1 LELFSNLVWILLSI
15 VVLAKAYFGVRRGTV
30 KVSMAT
36 AITLAVVMCFILM
49 PLISVSDDL
58 LEARQAV
65 LPFSGQTWRMASEGA
80 SAGLDELLMI
90 GLYLLMLMC
99 FRTEAPASQR
109 DQCEIHPLT
118 GRLVRSQRLR
128 PPPCAVL

>member
-1 LELFSNLVWILLSI
+1 LELFSNLIWILLSI

-36 AITLAVVMCFILM
+36 AMTLAMVLCFILM

-65 LPFSGQTWRMASEGA
+65 LAFSGQTWRMASEGA
-80 SAGLDELLMI
+80 SAGLDDLLMI

-99 FRTEAPASQR
+99 FRTETPASQR
-109 DQCEIHPLT
+109 DRCESHPVT

-128 PPPCAVL
+128 PPLYAEL

>member
-1 LELFSNLVWILLSI
+1 LELFSNFVWIVISLALL
-15 VVLAKAYFGVRRGTV
+15 ATAYLGVRRGTV

-36 AITLAVVMCFILM
+36 AMTLAVVMCFILM
-49 PLISVSDDL
+49 PLISVTDDL
-58 LEARQAV
+58 LEARQAA
-65 LPFSGQTWRMASEGA
+65 LPVSGQTWRMASEGA
-80 SAGLDELLMI
+80 STGLDDLLMI

-109 DQCEIHPLT
+109 DQCQLHPLS

-128 PPPCAVL
+128 PPPCALL

>member
-1 LELFSNLVWILLSI
+1 MISLALL
-15 VVLAKAYFGVRRGTV
+15 ATAYLGVRRGTV

-36 AITLAVVMCFILM
+36 AMTLAVVMCFILM
-49 PLISVSDDL
+49 PLISVTDDL
-58 LEARQAV
+58 LEARQAA
-65 LPFSGQTWRMASEGA
+65 LPVSGQTWRMASEGA
-80 SAGLDELLMI
+80 SAGLDDLLMI

-109 DQCEIHPLT
+109 DQCQLHPLS

-128 PPPCAVL
+128 PPPCALL

>member
-1 LELFSNLVWILLSI
+1 LELLSNLVWILISL
-15 VVLAKAYFGVRRGTV
+15 VLLATAYFGVRRGTV
-30 KVSMAT
+30 KVSMAI
-36 AITLAVVMCFILM
+36 AMTLAVVMCLILM

-58 LEARQAV
+58 LEAQQAA
-65 LPFSGQTWRMASEGA
+65 LPISGQTWRLASEGA
-80 SAGLDELLMI
+80 SAGLDDLLMV
-90 GLYLLMLMC
+90 GLLLLLMC

-109 DQCEIHPLT
+109 DQCELHPLT

>member
-1 LELFSNLVWILLSI
+1 LELFSNLVWILISLTL
-15 VVLAKAYFGVRRGTV
+15 LATAYFGVRRGTV
-30 KVSMAT
+30 KVSMA
-36 AITLAVVMCFILM
+36 AAMTLAVVMCFILM

-65 LPFSGQTWRMASEGA
+65 LPASGQTWRMASEGA
-80 SAGLDELLMI
+80 SAGLDDLLMI

-109 DQCEIHPLT
+109 DQSQLHPLSR
-118 GRLVRSQRLR
+118 RLVRSQRLR